1 MDRIAA
7 MKAFVRVVEA
17 GSFTKAAATLDLPNA
32 SVTRLIQSLEQ
43 ELQARLLHRTTRSV
57 TVTAEGATY
66 YERVVRLLA
75 ELDDIESSTRLSQGK
90 PSGRV
95 RVETAAA
102 IAGMVIVPALH
113 EFYRDY
119 PDVEIELG
127 VGNRVLDVVAEGID
141 CAIRIGNVAEQMMV
155 ARRIGSFNMTT
166 YAAPAF
172 LKAHGM
178 PKTPEELASYPMVG
192 MLGRGGTR
200 PLPINLVDGDQET
213 EVSPRYKLVVNDT
226 NSLLAAG
233 IAGLGIIR
241 APSYATREA
250 VASGRLVPLLE
261 GWKSVDVPVSV
272 VYAPNRYLSAQVR
285 VFIDWVIAL
294 FERHESLRRA

>member
-1 MDRIAA
+1 MDRFSA

-17 GSFTKAAATLDLPNA
+17 GSFTKAASTLDLPNA
-32 SVTRLIQSLEQ
+32 SVTRLIQNLEQ
-43 ELQARLLHRTTRSV
+43 ELKVKLLHRTTRSV

-75 ELDDIESSTRLSQGK
+75 ELADIESSTRLSQGK
-90 PSGRV
+90 PSGKV

-102 IAGMVIVPALH
+102 IAGMVIVPAL
-113 EFYRDY
+113 EDFYREY
-119 PDVEIELG
+119 PEVEIELG

-155 ARRIGSFNMTT
+155 ARRIGSFSMTT

-172 LKAHGM
+172 LKAHG
-178 PKTPEELASYPMVG
+178 TPTRPEDLSSFSMVG
-192 MLGRGGTR
+192 MLARGGGR
-200 PLPINLVDGDQET
+200 PLPIGFIDGEQET
-213 EVSPRYKLVVNDT
+213 EVMPRYKLVVNDT

-241 APSYATREA
+241 APSYATRDA
-250 VASGRLVPLLE
+250 VASGRLVPLLQS
-261 GWKSVDVPVSV
+261 WKSADVPVSV

-294 FERHESLRRA
+294 FESHESLRRV